1 MRPAAAAALALT
13 AALAAALPAKAQ
25 SARWVSPQG
34 SSNVIAISL
43 DSAGTEVIM
52 VARCVATQT
61 IEVLVNPPIPP
72 GGYQPPIGVALPVA
86 FTVGRVSFNA
96 VGRIV
101 PYRGPGGDGYAMA
114 SIHLGPG
121 DALFTGMIA
130 GGSMSIRANGG
141 SYRLSLAGAG
151 PLTQRLRA
159 SC

>member
-1 MRPAAAAALALT
+1 MRH
-13 AALAAALPAKAQ
+13 ALAAIALVCAAGVAAPAAAQ

-34 SSNVIAISL
+34 STSVLAISQ
-43 DSAGTEVIM
+43 DPAGTEVIL
-52 VARCVATQT
+52 VARCVATNT
-61 IEVLVNPPIPP
+61 IEVLVNPPIPS
-72 GGYQPPIGVALPVA
+72 GGFQPPIGVALPVA

-96 VGRIV
+96 VGRVV

-141 SYRLSLAGAG
+141 SYRISLAGAG